1 MSICVFPI
9 LKIYEDFDKMSAK
22 EVRFTEKGEKIT
34 VKLLHF
40 PDFVEGQ
47 VPCCDD
53 DIEIKNVEVDKVYCC
68 RRKNSREETAM
79 SSSEENIAE
88 KSSERRHSHESKR
101 VYTRKKSSSN
111 VCGKCSKITEFSRR
125 SSGTKNP
132 TYMEYKIPPEPST
145 SHSRKKLEPIKS
157 PGGLRKQ
164 VLFKRSLAP
173 LSPAFQRGRSPPSP
187 NSCTGYDQYQK
198 SLLEVPM
205 PRDYGDASSD
215 DLSSEWDSDVPEQ
228 RDEQK
233 EQKVSCI
240 SSYVYMSTSM
250 TNLFKFAYVNL
261 LCFNCETFLVYI

>member
-47 VPCCDD
+47 IPCCD
-53 DIEIKNVEVDKVYCC
+53 DIEIKNVEIDKVYCC

-88 KSSERRHSHESKR
+88 KSSERRHSHEKR
-101 VYTRKKSSSN
+101 IYTRKKSSSN
-111 VCGKCSKITEFSRR
+111 VCGKCNKISEYSRKA
-125 SSGTKNP
+125 SSGSKNP

-145 SHSRKKLEPIKS
+145 SNTRKKLEPMKS

-173 LSPAFQRGRSPPSP
+173 LSPTFQRGRSPPSP

-198 SLLEVPM
+198 SLLEVPIS
-205 PRDYGDASSD
+205 RDYGDASSD

-233 EQKVSCI
+233 EQKVSLYFFICVY
-240 SSYVYMSTSM
+240 YVYVNEQHILSLLTSIYCI
-250 TNLFKFAYVNL
+250 LIVKHFW
-261 LCFNCETFLVYI
+261 CF